1 MAEHFKNTFFSK
13 AEQSAAIE
21 AMFNA
26 ASLGIIISN
35 AEGIIQQV
43 NPYSTRLFG
52 YEDTELIGQKIEIL
66 IPRNLRD
73 KHVGHREQFNQKPKA
88 RAMGSGMNLFGLRKD
103 GSLLPVEISLTHYE
117 RNGKKEIV
125 SFISDITERKKAE
138 DALKSLTQELEKKVE
153 ERTQELSQA
162 FIELQHTNESLQKAE
177 EEAREAL
184 GKEKELNELKSR
196 FVSLASHEFRT
207 PLSGILTSASLISKY
222 DASKDQD
229 KRDKHI
235 NTIKASVQNLTTIL
249 NDFLSLDKLEQSKT
263 ECRFVSLDLKDC
275 IQGLIEEMETLAK
288 KGQRILYKHVG
299 ARVEVQTDKD
309 MLRNVFIN
317 LLSNAIKYSGEDKE
331 IHVTT
336 EVQEAWV
343 TLKVQDAGIGI
354 PENDQKYLFEKFF
367 RAHNANAIQGTGLGL
382 NIVKRYLDL
391 MGGNIDFSSE
401 ENRGSTFTVRL
412 PKEIEI

>member
-1 MAEHFKNTFFSK
+1 MPENFKKNFFSK

-35 AEGIIQQV
+35 ADGLIQQI
-43 NPYSTRLFG
+43 NPYTSRLFG
-52 YEDTELIGQKIEIL
+52 YNDQELVGQKIEIL
-66 IPRNLRD
+66 IPRNLRE
-73 KHVGHREQFNQKPKA
+73 KHIAHREQFNQKPRA
-88 RAMGSGMNLFGLRKD
+88 RAMGLGMNLFGLKKD
-103 GSLLPVEISLTHYE
+103 GSLLPVEVSLTHYE
-117 RNGKKEIV
+117 RNGIKEIV

-162 FIELQHTNESLQKAE
+162 FIELQHTNENLQRAE

-196 FVSLASHEFRT
+196 FVSMASHEFRT

-222 DASKDQD
+222 DASEDQE
-229 KRDKHI
+229 KRHKHI

-288 KGQRILYKHVG
+288 KGQCILYKHVG
-299 ARVEVQTDKD
+299 AQVEVQTDKD
-309 MLRNVFIN
+309 MLRNIFIN
-317 LLSNAIKYSGEDKE
+317 LLSNAIKYSGEEKE
-331 IHVTT
+331 IQVTT
-336 EVQEAWV
+336 EVQDAWV

-412 PKEIEI
+412 PRETEI